1 MEKVYVLHG
10 VVNRL
15 AMQKYI
21 IGCFSTREAALRA
34 EKTIRARQTQCE
46 PDYVIQ
52 PWDSF
57 VVEEYGINKVRNDFN
72 PEAPCGEWLDIGPI
86 GSVSIG
92 VGGIGGIGGSVGMAG
107 DNGAGSLRSNHE

>member
-10 VVNRL
+10 VVDRL
-15 AMQKYI
+15 AMQLNANNIQSMIDVQKNVKRKYI

-34 EKTIRARQTQCE
+34 EKTIRARQTQRE

-57 VVEEYGINKVRNDFN
+57 VVEEYGIDKVRNDFN
-72 PEAPCGEWLDIGPI
+72 PEAPCGEWLDISPEE
-86 GSVSIG
+86 G
-92 VGGIGGIGGSVGMAG
+92 V
-107 DNGAGSLRSNHE
+107 